1 MKNKLL
7 FVFFLLFFSCNDED
21 FLKNQENFQNMDE
34 NSIFHYQENNH
45 NSDKLRFFISDNMI
59 KAPLDGYFFI
69 WGTMRLSNIQN
80 EKKKYPI
87 ISYGVD
93 VFINNFLKY
102 KTYFKDFLND
112 EDKKISKLDLKGN
125 FHLKVPVKKNDKLYL
140 QYSIKRK
147 DPISLYFFDEKQKVL
162 RNELDQIQIFFHPS
176 SHN

>member
-1 MKNKLL
+1 MKSKLL

-21 FLKNQENFQNMDE
+21 FLKNQEHSQNMDD
-34 NSIFHYQENNH
+34 NSIFPYHEKNN
-45 NSDKLRFFISDNMI
+45 NSDKLRFFISDHII

-69 WGTMRLSNIQN
+69 WGTMKLSHIQN
-80 EKKKYPI
+80 EKKKYPT
-87 ISYGVD
+87 ISYGID

-102 KTYFKDFLND
+102 KTYFKDCLNE

-125 FHLKVPVKKNDKLYL
+125 FHLKIPVKKNDQLYL
-140 QYSIKRK
+140 QYSVKRK

-162 RNELDQIQIFFHPS
+162 RNELDHIKIFFHPS